1 MYESFKWAK
10 TCHFGAPWPPMH
22 ATIILEPLDV
32 DENPQHE
39 VYVQLQRKIS
49 IYLKEL
55 DTDGTDITYIQ
66 FLQELHITH
75 ELYILV
81 LCSTLRKPRLFP
93 KRNKKDSI
101 IKASMK
107 DLVMARQTNQDIHYI
122 LDSYSCVTYICDYM
136 TKAQKGMSALIA

>member
-1 MYESFKWAK
+1 MYDVSNRQR
-10 TCHFGAPWPPMH
+10 TCQFGVSWPPMH

-32 DENPQHE
+32 DENPQHK
-39 VYVQLQRKIS
+39 VYVQRKIN

-55 DTDGTDITYIQ
+55 DTDGKDITYIQ

-81 LCSTLRKPRLFP
+81 LCSTLRKPRLFL
-93 KRNKKDSI
+93 KRNKKGSI

-122 LDSYSCVTYICDYM
+122 LDSYSCVTYICDYK